1 MSAEMQTATSADG
14 TIIAYQS
21 YGDGPA
27 VVIVGGATNRK
38 DDWVELAQA
47 LGEAGLTGVTY
58 DRRGRGDSSDTTPYA
73 VEREIEDLAA
83 VIAAVAGPDGS
94 AGVHG
99 VSSGGAL
106 ANRAAAA
113 GLPVRTL
120 STFEAP
126 YRLETAPQVPTDY
139 VEHLQ
144 ELYDADRASD
154 MFAYFLTA
162 AIGQPQEAVD
172 QMKQAPFWDSM
183 AAIGRT
189 ILYDGLC
196 LGGSRM
202 QLPTDL
208 LGSITIPML
217 CLGSTG
223 SPDWLRGAA
232 EAAAGA
238 SPNGRYVV
246 VEGEFHGAPTSVLAP
261 VLAEHHRR

>member
-1 MSAEMQTATSADG
+1 MTGETQTTTSAD
-14 TIIAYQS
+14 TTTIAYQS
-21 YGDGPA
+21 YGEGPA
-27 VVIVGGATNRK
+27 IVVVGGATNRK
-38 DDWVELAQA
+38 EDWVELVQA
-47 LGEAGLTGVTY
+47 LGGDGFTGVTY
-58 DRRGRGDSSDTTPYA
+58 DRRGRGDSGDTSPYA
-73 VEREIEDLAA
+73 VEREIEDLAS
-83 VIAAVAGPDGS
+83 VITAVAGPDGT

-113 GLPVRTL
+113 GVPIRTL

-126 YRLETAPQVPTDY
+126 YRLESAPPAPSDY

-144 ELYDADRASD
+144 ELYDADRAGD

-172 QMKQAPFWDSM
+172 QMRQAPFWDSM

-202 QLPTDL
+202 QLPTEL
-208 LGSITIPML
+208 LGSITIPMV
-217 CLGSTG
+217 CFGSTG
-223 SPDWLRGAA
+223 SPDWLRAAA

-238 SPNGRYVV
+238 APDARYVV
-246 VEGEFHGAPTSVLAP
+246 LEGEFHSAPTAVLAP
-261 VLAEHHRR
+261 ALAEHHGR